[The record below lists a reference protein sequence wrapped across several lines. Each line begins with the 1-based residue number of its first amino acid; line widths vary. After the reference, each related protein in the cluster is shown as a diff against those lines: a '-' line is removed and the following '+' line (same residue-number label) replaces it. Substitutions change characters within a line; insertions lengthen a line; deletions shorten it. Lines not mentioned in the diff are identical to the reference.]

1 MLWVLVEDMHW
12 HLLFDIKPFLVAWT
26 IWQRLTVDKID
37 REDTR
42 TGKEQD
48 ESVVLQWILHKTCS
62 WNRLSRSSWCFEFSF
77 KTCNMEVWN
86 IFLFD
91 IKPLH
96 AAWSFWPGL
105 TVDKIGRE
113 RIKENLKKHKLK
125 VSVML
130 WIFFGTCIDSMD
142 GWKFFSIDLKP
153 LLASSY
159 FFLQSLTVEKTQRED
174 KRTT

>member
-48 ESVVLQWILHKTCS
+48 ESVVIQWILHKTCS
-62 WNRLSRSSWCFEFSF
+62 WNKLSRSSWCFEFSF

-113 RIKENLKKHKLK
+113 RIKENMKKHKLK
-125 VSVML
+125 VYLFSDAVNLL
-130 WIFFGTCIDSMD
+130 WDMHWQHGWMEVLFDWPQTSSCIIIFFFTELDS
-142 GWKFFSIDLKP
+142 GENP
-153 LLASSY
+153 
-159 FFLQSLTVEKTQRED
+159 ERG
-174 KRTT
+174 